1 MRAALLQEA
10 VYEGGR
16 AACRRC
22 HLRQYRTWQ
31 RTPHADAYE
40 VLPEESRTDP
50 ACVKCH
56 VTGYEKEGGFTSID
70 ATPQLAGVG
79 CEVCHGPGSVYKDED
94 TMKDRDASI
103 AAGLLIPNEQTCRG
117 CHNSESPNFPGTFD
131 FEAAK
136 AEGVHEISR

>member
-1 MRAALLQEA
+1 
-10 VYEGGR
+10 
-16 AACRRC
+16 
-22 HLRQYRTWQ
+22 
-31 RTPHADAYE
+31 

-56 VTGYEKEGGFTSID
+56 VTGYEEEGGFTSIA

-103 AAGLLIPNEQTCRG
+103 AAGLLIPNEQTCLG

-136 AEGVHEISR
+136 ADGVHEISR